1 MEVLVPTT
9 THRDLASEALWQQSL
24 ERSRR
29 RRVLAE
35 QARKQLSRRK
45 TASFAVTAAVA
56 TSPIAPSLVAAA
68 GPSAKQAKK
77 LAKKLRGH
85 EGQRILVEY
94 GDTSSA
100 VAQVQR
106 ALHIPDDGIFG
117 PQTQAA
123 VRAFQKREH
132 LPITGAVDVRTW
144 LKLFPTDM
152 VLYAPASAV
161 KALGVSSGG
170 GPAWT
175 AVHAPNAATPD
186 AGASHGGQGAHV
198 AARLV
203 ESAGTATAAR
213 GHGLDGRGADVHG
226 AVVHAADV
234 HAAAAVASDLVGA
247 PGGSD
252 SPQIVTPPSGASG
265 AGEGPSLGS
274 GGEFAPAGG
283 GGVGSVG
290 GGGAG
295 GGGGGGGGGG
305 LPLSHFHFP
314 RNATIGQMISAMIAA
329 ANRIDRHH
337 YAYRW
342 GGGHNASFSGP
353 YDCSG
358 AVSAVLHAAGLLS
371 SPRVSGD
378 FMHWGAPG
386 PGAVTLYAN
395 PGHVYMSILGHYFGT
410 SHANP
415 GGGAGWFRGGP
426 RPGFAVVHVPFSLLV
441 KHRGKP
447 RTHRV
452 RRARWRR
459 AHTGAPPQQVTA
471 AAASG
476 SVASGGAAAPVEP
489 PKPAAA
495 PALKPTTT
503 TVPTAPAPAT
513 TAAPATTTAAPAPA
527 APTTTAAPATG
538 PEAPAGTTE
547 QAPVTQSAPT
557 TTPQSGASGSGAESG
572 SVSGSGSAGS
582 SVPTGDSS
590 GQATTPADSGTASS
604 GAPAAESPSASTE
617 SGSSSESGVSTTS
630 APTQQ
635 STASPATDGVTE
647 KTGAGEGQAAGE
659 SAKSDASA
667 GSASEATADG
677 TASGQ
682 SGSAG
687 QTAANGG

>member
-35 QARKQLSRRK
+35 QARKQLSRRR

-56 TSPIAPSLVAAA
+56 TSPVVPTLAASA
-68 GPSAKQAKK
+68 GPSTKQAKK

-85 EGQRILVEY
+85 DGQRILLEY

-132 LPITGAVDVRTW
+132 LPVTGAVDVRTW
-144 LKLFPTDM
+144 LTLFPNDM

-161 KALGVSSGG
+161 KALGVSGGG

-175 AVHAPNAATPD
+175 AVHAPDVATADGAPGDGQAA
-186 AGASHGGQGAHV
+186 QV

-203 ESAGTATAAR
+203 ESTGTGAAGREFAV
-213 GHGLDGRGADVHG
+213 DGRGADAHG
-226 AVVHAADV
+226 AVVNAAGV
-234 HAAAAVASDLVGA
+234 NAAAAAAASDLVGA

-252 SPQIVTPPSGASG
+252 SPQIVTPPSAGSG
-265 AGEGPSLGS
+265 AGANLGVGS
-274 GGEFAPAGG
+274 GGEFAPSGG
-283 GGVGSVG
+283 GGGGGG
-290 GGGAG
+290 GGGA

-337 YAYRW
+337 YAYSW

-426 RPGFAVVHVPFSLLV
+426 RPGFAVVHVPFSLLL
-441 KHRGKP
+441 KHRSH
-447 RTHRV
+447 HRAH
-452 RRARWRR
+452 RRARATRWRR
-459 AHTGAPPQQVTA
+459 AHTGAPPPQVRT

-476 SVASGGAAAPVEP
+476 SVASGGALAPESS
-489 PKPAAA
+489 PKLGPA
-495 PALKPTTT
+495 PSTDLKATTT
-503 TVPTAPAPAT
+503 SAPTAPAPAT
-513 TAAPATTTAAPAPA
+513 TSAPATTAAPAPA
-527 APTTTAAPATG
+527 PPAPTTTAAPAAA
-538 PEAPAGTTE
+538 PQAPAATTE
-547 QAPVTQSAPT
+547 QAPVSSAPST
-557 TTPQSGASGSGAESG
+557 TAQTQASGSGSESAG
-572 SVSGSGSAGS
+572 GSGSGSPGS
-582 SVPTGDSS
+582 SVTTGDSG
-590 GQATTPADSGTASS
+590 GQAQTGTTSS
-604 GAPAAESPSASTE
+604 GAAPAPTESQSAATE
-617 SGSSSESGVSTTS
+617 SGSPSDSGAATTS
-630 APTQQ
+630 APSQE

-647 KTGAGEGQAAGE
+647 KTGAGESQAAGE
-659 SAKSDASA
+659 SAKSDPSA
-667 GSASEATADG
+667 GSASQATADG
-677 TASGQ
+677 SASGQ
-682 SGSAG
+682 SAPAG
-687 QTAANGG
+687 QAAASGG